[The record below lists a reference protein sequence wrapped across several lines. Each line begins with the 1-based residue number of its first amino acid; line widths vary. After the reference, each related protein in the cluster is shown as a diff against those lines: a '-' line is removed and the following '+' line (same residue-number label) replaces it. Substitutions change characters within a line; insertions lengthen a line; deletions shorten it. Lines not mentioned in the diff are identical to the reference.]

1 MKIVKI
7 CILLVAFSLGSCQK
21 YLDVIPDNLATID
34 NAFAMRNV
42 AERYL
47 FTCYSWMPYHNF
59 IGGNP
64 AFFGGQELWPI
75 PSNAEVAWGLPLGRQ
90 NAQSPITNYW
100 DGTNNGRS
108 MYQGIRDCNI
118 FLENIDR
125 VPDMEDYEKDRW
137 RAEVKFL
144 KAYYHF
150 WLFRMYGPIELIDE
164 SLPIDADIDEIRGK
178 RRPVDECVDFIV
190 NLLDEAIPL
199 LPEIIESEASEMG
212 RITQPIALSVK
223 ATVLVTAAS
232 PLFNGNA
239 DYANFVDK
247 DGEHLFNPTY
257 DASKWE
263 RAAIAC
269 KEAIDACHD
278 VGFKLYEYEQSL
290 GQTRISDTTRIQM
303 SIRNSVTER
312 WNPEV
317 IWGNTNSIMSQV
329 PLTPRSWD
337 PARSH
342 NAVQGQ
348 YAPPLKMVEMFYTD
362 KGLPLDED
370 KTYDFAGRFNLRN
383 AGHDDRYNIKEG
395 YTTVGLHFNRENR
408 FYASIGF
415 DGGIWY
421 GQGRLDDNNPF
432 YIMSK
437 AGQISAMTISE
448 AYSSTSYWP
457 KKLINPQNVLEQ
469 SSYTQRWYPWPV
481 IRLADLYLLYAE
493 ALNESQGPDAPDVQE
508 YLNRVRTRVG
518 LPTVADAYTLYAKQ
532 PDKFKTQE
540 GMRDIIRNERRNEL
554 ALEGKQYW
562 DLRRWKIAH
571 EELSTPIVGW
581 SLTDQ
586 DAQNFYR
593 KITLFQPTF
602 LHRDYL
608 WPISEQT
615 LLRNDRLVQNP
626 GW

>member
-1 MKIVKI
+1 M
-7 CILLVAFSLGSCQK
+7 LLMALILGSCQK
-21 YLDVIPDNLATID
+21 YLDVIPDNMATID

-47 FTCYSWMPYHNF
+47 FTCYSWMPYHNS

-64 AFFGGQELWPI
+64 AFFGAHELWPI
-75 PSNAEVAWGLPLGRQ
+75 PSNTEATWSLPRGQQ
-90 NAQSPITNYW
+90 NAQNPIANYW
-100 DGTNNGRS
+100 DGTNSGRAL
-108 MYQGIRDCNI
+108 YQGIRDCNI

-125 VPDMEDYEKDRW
+125 VPDMEDFEKDRW

-150 WLFRMYGPIELIDE
+150 WLFRLYGPIELVDD
-164 SLPIDADIDEIRGK
+164 SLPIDANIDEIRGK
-178 RRPVDECVDFIV
+178 RSTVDECVDFIV
-190 NLLDEAIPL
+190 NLLDEAIPY
-199 LPEIIESEASEMG
+199 LPEIIESEASELG

-239 DYANFVDK
+239 DYANFIDK
-247 DGEHLFNPTY
+247 DGVQLFNPIY
-257 DASKWE
+257 DATKWD

-269 KEAIDACHD
+269 KEAIDACHA
-278 VGFKLYEYEQSL
+278 VGFKLYEYEQQL

-312 WNPEV
+312 WNTEV

-348 YAPPLKMVEMFYTD
+348 YAPPLKMVEMFYSD
-362 KGLPLDED
+362 KGLPIDED

-383 AGHDDRYNIKEG
+383 AVHDERYNIKEG
-395 YTTVGLHFNRENR
+395 YTTVGLHYNRENR

-448 AYSSTSYWP
+448 AYSATSYWP
-457 KKLINPQNVLEQ
+457 KKLINPQNVLEA

-493 ALNESQGPDAPDVQE
+493 ALNESQGPDAADVHE

-518 LPTVADAYTLYAKQ
+518 LPNVAEAYTQYAKQ
-532 PDKFKTQE
+532 PDKFKTKE
-540 GMRDIIRNERRNEL
+540 GMREIIRHERRNEL

-571 EELSTPIVGW
+571 EELSTPIIGW

-602 LHRDYL
+602 QHREYL